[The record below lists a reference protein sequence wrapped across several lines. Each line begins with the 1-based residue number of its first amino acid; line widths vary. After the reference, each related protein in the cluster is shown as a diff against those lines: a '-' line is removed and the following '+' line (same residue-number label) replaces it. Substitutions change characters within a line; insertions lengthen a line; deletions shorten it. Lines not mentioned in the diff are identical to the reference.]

1 MNKVGIIGFGRF
13 GNLLYEI
20 LKKGFEVE
28 VFDINPDNQTE
39 SVDFL
44 SLEDVFKNDTIFLAV
59 PIRDFEKLIT
69 AKDFG
74 TEQIKAKSI
83 QGGNNVKSS

>member
-39 SVDFL
+39 SV
-44 SLEDVFKNDTIFLAV
+44 SC
-59 PIRDFEKLIT
+59 
-69 AKDFG
+69 
-74 TEQIKAKSI
+74 
-83 QGGNNVKSS
+83 SSHKRF